1 MIRTASINL
10 TEPLMLKKNEGY
22 LGILFYK
29 ENYAEDRL
37 PNIFEKIEGINNVTP
52 KGLSNT
58 FTFNTSYEV
67 KFGISLMTG
76 KNCAGLI
83 KALMLTRAFELENLL
98 NKNPVVL
105 NGIYSGI

>member
-1 MIRTASINL
+1 
-10 TEPLMLKKNEGY
+10 
-22 LGILFYK
+22 
-29 ENYAEDRL
+29 
-37 PNIFEKIEGINNVTP
+37 
-52 KGLSNT
+52 
-58 FTFNTSYEV
+58 
-67 KFGISLMTG
+67 MTG